1 MKLIRVIDRGLTTLV
16 TVLLVLSFAI
26 MLVLAVAQVLL
37 REIIHTNILWGDMAA
52 RHLVIW
58 VGFFGA
64 YMAGR
69 AGRHFHVGFLSRF
82 LGPRVQSWLS
92 VVSDLFAAAV
102 CGYLV
107 AASWTFVTVG
117 LDPHAVLFLGI
128 RQTAAAMI
136 VPAGFILMGLQFF
149 LRSVQGMARSV
160 KPGPPGDAHAGETH

>member
-16 TVLLVLSFAI
+16 TVLLVLSFTI
-26 MLVLAVAQVLL
+26 MLALAVVQVLL
-37 REIIHTNILWGDMAA
+37 REIVHTNILWGDMAA

-64 YMAGR
+64 YVASR

-82 LGPRVQSWLS
+82 LGARVRSWLS
-92 VVSDLFAAAV
+92 VISDLFAAVV
-102 CGYLV
+102 CGFLV
-107 AASWTFVTVG
+107 AAAWTFVTVG

-136 VPAGFILMGLQFF
+136 VPVGFLLMGLQFI
-149 LRSVQGMARSV
+149 LKTIQGVAKSASRGSAE
-160 KPGPPGDAHAGETH
+160 DQE

>member
-26 MLVLAVAQVLL
+26 MLALAVVQVLL
-37 REIIHTNILWGDMAA
+37 REIVHTNILWGDMAA
-52 RHLVIW
+52 RQLVIW

-64 YMAGR
+64 SMAGR

-82 LGPRVQSWLS
+82 LDARVRSWLS
-92 VVSDLFAAAV
+92 VVSDLFAAVV

-107 AASWTFVTVG
+107 AAAWTFVTVG

-128 RQTAAAMI
+128 RQSAAAMI
-136 VPAGFILMGLQFF
+136 VPAGFLLMSLQFI
-149 LRSVQGMARSV
+149 LKTIQGVAKSASH
-160 KPGPPGDAHAGETH
+160 GSAEDQE